1 MHPFFIFALQVK
13 NMFFKPLKKKLRSNF
28 RIWCGKIT
36 YSAIRRIN
44 WLRFY
49 KQLHIKINKGQLP
62 HIIFQ
67 HQTPLIRNLKKV
79 ELWLQYNK
87 VENLKIALKK
97 INGISIPPGKTF
109 SFWYLI
115 GNPTKSKGYKK
126 GFMLQNGK
134 PVASFGGG
142 LCQLSN
148 MIYWMALHTDLS
160 ITERHRHSYD
170 VFPDANRKLPFGSG
184 ATVSYNYID
193 LQITNYTPNTYQFT
207 FTIDKE
213 NLYGEIR
220 CSQVQQH
227 IYQIIEK
234 NHLIKK
240 EFWGGYSRN
249 NEIWRQKLLYNK
261 LLSEEL
267 ITTNHAMMMY
277 EPLLK
282 AKNS

>member
-1 MHPFFIFALQVK
+1 MLY
-13 NMFFKPLKKKLRSNF
+13 KPLKKKPRSNF
-28 RIWCGKIT
+28 RLWCGKIT

-49 KQLHIKINKGQLP
+49 KQLHIKINDKKLP
-62 HIIFQ
+62 YTIIQ
-67 HQTPLIRNLKKV
+67 HQSPLIRNLKKV

-97 INGISIPPGKTF
+97 INGIVIPPGMTF

-115 GNPTKSKGYKK
+115 GNTTKRKGYKK

-134 PVASFGGG
+134 AVAGYGGG
-142 LCQLSN
+142 LCQPSN

-184 ATVSYNYID
+184 ATVFYNYID
-193 LQITNYTPNTYQFT
+193 LQISNHTSNTYQFV
-207 FTIDKE
+207 FTIDNE

-220 CSQVQQH
+220 CAEMQQYV
-227 IYQIIEK
+227 YQIIEK
-234 NHLIKK
+234 NHQIKK

-249 NEIWRQKLLYNK
+249 NEIWRQKLLNNK
-261 LLSEEL
+261 VLSEEL
-267 ITTNHAMMMY
+267 ITANHALMMY
-277 EPLLK
+277 EPLLE
-282 AKNS
+282 AKNH